1 MASSPVVVILMG
13 PPGAGKGTQ
22 AKRLAERLGV
32 PHVASGD
39 IFRWHVRHGTE
50 LGQLAKP
57 YMERGE
63 LVPDD
68 VTIAM
73 VVDRLQQPDC
83 VRGVLLD
90 GFPRTVPQA
99 QALDERL
106 AEMGWCVNVVLF
118 IRVSEEVLIR
128 RLAGRWICRNCGA
141 VYHGEFQPPMRPG
154 VCDVCGGVLY
164 QREDDKPET
173 ARRRLQVYFERTQ
186 PVLEY
191 YGRQGVLVE
200 IDGEQDIDTVHEVLW
215 RAVAVA
221 VGRVATGEVQS
232 MDSCV
237 S

>member
-1 MASSPVVVILMG
+1 MASSPVIVILMG

-39 IFRWHVRHGTE
+39 IFRWHVRQDTE
-50 LGQLAKP
+50 LGRLAKP
-57 YMERGE
+57 YMDRGE

-73 VVDRLQQPDC
+73 VIDRLRQPDC
-83 VRGVLLD
+83 AHGVLLD

-106 AEMGWCVNVVLF
+106 AEFGWCVGVVPF

-128 RLAGRWICRNCGA
+128 RLAGRWICRKCGA
-141 VYHGEFQPPMRPG
+141 VYHSEFRPPAKPG
-154 VCDVCGGVLY
+154 VCDLCGAALY

-173 ARRRLQVYFERTQ
+173 AKRRLQVYFERTL
-186 PVLEY
+186 PVLAY
-191 YGRQGVLVE
+191 YERQGLLVE
-200 IDGEQDIDTVHEVLW
+200 IDGEQSIDDVHRALW
-215 RAVAVA
+215 RSVVLA
-221 VGRVATGEVQS
+221 VGMPATAEA
-232 MDSCV
+232 
-237 S
+237 

>member
-1 MASSPVVVILMG
+1 MASSPVIVILMG

-39 IFRWHVRHGTE
+39 IFRWHVRQDTE
-50 LGQLAKP
+50 LGRLAKP
-57 YMERGE
+57 YMDRGE

-73 VVDRLQQPDC
+73 VIDRLRQPDC
-83 VRGVLLD
+83 AHGVLLD

-106 AEMGWCVNVVLF
+106 AEFGWCVGVVPF

-128 RLAGRWICRNCGA
+128 RLAGRWICRKCGA
-141 VYHGEFQPPMRPG
+141 VYHSEFRPPAKPG
-154 VCDVCGGVLY
+154 VCDLCGAALY

-173 ARRRLQVYFERTQ
+173 AKRRLQVYFERTL
-186 PVLEY
+186 PVLAY
-191 YGRQGVLVE
+191 YERQGLLVE
-200 IDGEQDIDTVHEVLW
+200 IDGEQSIDDVHRALW
-215 RAVAVA
+215 RSVVLA
-221 VGRVATGEVQS
+221 VGTPATAEA
-232 MDSCV
+232 
-237 S
+237 